1 MNELEQLASGE
12 EVLKTMVSHIRELS
26 EDEKIRQQCAARADY
41 ESRLVSQ
48 YNQGIKQG
56 IEQNL
61 TAVVLRM
68 HARGKN
74 IEDIMIATELSEE
87 DVH

>member
-48 YNQGIKQG
+48 YNQGVRQG
-56 IEQNL
+56 IEQ
-61 TAVVLRM
+61 TK
-68 HARGKN
+68 KN
-74 IEDIMIATELSEE
+74 AAEKFAAAFNITTEEAMAILNNEKS
-87 DVH
+87 